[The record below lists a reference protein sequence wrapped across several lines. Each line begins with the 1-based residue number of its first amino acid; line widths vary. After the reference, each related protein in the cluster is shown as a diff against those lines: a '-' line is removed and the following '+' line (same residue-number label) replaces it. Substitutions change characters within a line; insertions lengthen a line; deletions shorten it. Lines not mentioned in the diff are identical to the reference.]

1 MKVAINC
8 WLLRNKNL
16 DGMGYFTVNTI
27 SLVIKQN
34 PDVHF
39 QILCDKN
46 FTEDYFDFP
55 NVTKHYIFPPY
66 RHPLLYIFYFE
77 IVLRRFL
84 AKHKPDLFVSMDGML
99 CLGSKVKQLD
109 VIYDINFEHFPKDVT
124 LKNRL
129 YFNFF
134 FKRFAQKA
142 KRLVTISEYSKRDM
156 ADFYKVSPSKIDNVS
171 CGVSSRFSP
180 LTAEQVEK
188 VRQTWSNGKPY
199 FFFVGSM
206 HPRKNIKRLLKAF
219 TLFKEKTSSDFKL
232 LIAGS
237 ILWSKQEITDE
248 YEGNPA
254 KDDITFTGRVNDKEL
269 EDLLGAAYA
278 LSFVP
283 IFEGFGLP
291 IVEAMQCGVPVIC
304 SNVTSMPEVAGNAT
318 LLVDPYNV
326 EAIAEAMK
334 QLCENK
340 NNLRSTLIEKGFQQ
354 KNLFTWERTAKL
366 MWQSMQKANSE

>member
-1 MKVAINC
+1 
-8 WLLRNKNL
+8 
-16 DGMGYFTVNTI
+16 MGVFTVNT
-27 SLVIKQN
+27 LPLFIKQN

-39 QILCDKN
+39 QVLCDKN

-55 NVTKHYIFPPY
+55 NVTKYYIFPPY

-77 IVLRRFL
+77 TVVRQFL
-84 AKHKPDLFVSMDGML
+84 SKHKPDLFVSMDGML
-99 CLGSKVKQLD
+99 CLGSKAKQLD

-129 YFNFF
+129 YFNYF
-134 FKRFAQKA
+134 FKRFARKA
-142 KRLVTISEYSKRDM
+142 NRLVTISEYSKQDM
-156 ADFYKVSPSKIDNVS
+156 VDFYKVPAEKIDNVS
-171 CGVSSRFSP
+171 CGVSSRFSQ
-180 LTAEQVEK
+180 LTQDQIAE
-188 VRQTWSNGKPY
+188 VRNARSNGKPY

-232 LIAGS
+232 LIAGA
-237 ILWSKQEITDE
+237 ILWSKQEIAEEFET
-248 YEGNPA
+248 NPV

-269 EDLLGAAYA
+269 NELLGAAHA

-291 IVEAMQCGVPVIC
+291 IVEAMECGVPVLC
-304 SNVTSMPEVAGNAT
+304 SNVTSMPEVAGDAA
-318 LLVDPYNV
+318 LLVDPYNI
-326 EAIAEAMK
+326 EEIARAMV
-334 QLCENK
+334 QLYENK
-340 NNLRSTLIEKGFQQ
+340 NNLCQTLVEKGFQQ

-366 MWQSMQKANSE
+366 MWQSIQKASFE